1 MNLTCGEK
9 LAEIKGDKSA
19 ALVGANDEGLE
30 TAVETHERGELGRV

>member
-1 MNLTCGEK
+1 MNLAGGEK

-30 TAVETHERGELGRV
+30 TAVKAHERESP